1 MCFVLVILSC
11 PPVEEGTAKE
21 IWLFAALGN
30 EAVTCTYSGCI
41 LCWVF
46 FSELTLGGTVHIG
59 KRRFNDQLLNGR
71 GTGSDQGLRV
81 TCAGI
86 TTGRLVVLF
95 DQNSYLGCIPH
106 PDEWEVIRIAEGH
119 IRPLCWPC
127 KALWINCT
135 IFSTKLVLF
144 ILMT

>member
-1 MCFVLVILSC
+1 MKLSPAC
-11 PPVEEGTAKE
+11 
-21 IWLFAALGN
+21 IQAASCVGF
-30 EAVTCTYSGCI
+30 
-41 LCWVF
+41 F

-59 KRRFNDQLLNGR
+59 KCRFKDQLLNGR

-119 IRPLCWPC
+119 IRPLRWPC
-127 KALWINCT
+127 KAL
-135 IFSTKLVLF
+135 
-144 ILMT
+144 